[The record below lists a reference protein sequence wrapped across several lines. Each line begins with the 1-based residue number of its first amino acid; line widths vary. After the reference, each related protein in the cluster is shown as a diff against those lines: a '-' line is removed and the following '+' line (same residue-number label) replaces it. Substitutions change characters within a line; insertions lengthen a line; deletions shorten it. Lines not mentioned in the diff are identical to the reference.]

1 MAPERLCLLR
11 QAHGLSKQDLAAAIG
26 ISASYLSLLESGNR
40 HGSPAVLAKLAAYFR
55 IDVAL
60 LFVPPPDTPASPCR
74 SRAS

>member
-11 QAHGLSKQDLAAAIG
+11 QAHGLSKQDLATAIG

-40 HGSPAVLAKLAAYFR
+40 HGSPAVLDKLADYFR

-60 LFVPPPDTPASPCR
+60 LFVPPPDTQAPCR
-74 SRAS
+74 TRAS